1 MSESKANQCEFHLIK
16 AWMPVSKP
24 YLKASVKS
32 ITDLKIS
39 GLTEN
44 DVLYSITVLSE
55 DQYLALVLNEMSDVQ
70 TVSKIDFRSMSLVEV
85 FISYISISILAR
97 DTVVLTTEY
106 NLDIQVYTDGQSI
119 GKVDIVSRVQPC
131 KSGYTIMNRWLQ

>member
-39 GLTEN
+39 GF
-44 DVLYSITVLSE
+44 SE
-55 DQYLALVLNEMSDVQ
+55 
-70 TVSKIDFRSMSLVEV
+70 T
-85 FISYISISILAR
+85 
-97 DTVVLTTEY
+97 
-106 NLDIQVYTDGQSI
+106 
-119 GKVDIVSRVQPC
+119 DIVFSTAVLPENRYLTLVWNTL
-131 KSGYTIMNRWLQ
+131 GYRQQDRS